1 VSAFHHVG
9 LAAKAVVLAGRVF
22 VGPQR
27 KPKRACAEQREDKTL
42 DTNRRMPLSP
52 SPKGHYSPRS
62 VMLGVTTR
70 ILTLGTQDHL
80 SVRRN
85 RYVRFLIVISGASL
99 DRDLRKAT

>member
-1 VSAFHHVG
+1 MTQDVRH
-9 LAAKAVVLAGRVF
+9 
-22 VGPQR
+22 
-27 KPKRACAEQREDKTL
+27 E
-42 DTNRRMPLSP
+42 SP
-52 SPKGHYSPRS
+52 HASFPEPKGHYSPRS

-99 DRDLRKAT
+99 DRDLRKGTQTEV